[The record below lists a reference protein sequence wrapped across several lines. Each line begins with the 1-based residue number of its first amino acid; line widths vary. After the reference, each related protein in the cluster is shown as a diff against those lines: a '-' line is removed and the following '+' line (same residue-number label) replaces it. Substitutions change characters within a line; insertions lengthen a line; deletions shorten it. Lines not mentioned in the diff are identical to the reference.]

1 MKKKYV
7 VTLTEEERQ
16 MLREMVSRGK
26 SAARKLTHARVLL
39 KADQSEGGPSWEDA
53 AIAQGL
59 EVGRATVERVRKRF
73 VEEGLEAVLDRRR
86 SQRQYQH
93 RLDGDGEAHLIALAC
108 SEAPEGRSR
117 WTLRLLANRMV
128 ALEYVQKLSKDTVHR
143 TLKKTNLS
151 LG

>member
-39 KADQSEGGPSWEDA
+39 KADQNEGGPSWEDA

-73 VEEGLEAVLDRRR
+73 VKKDWKRSWTDADRNGNTSTDWMATARP
-86 SQRQYQH
+86 
-93 RLDGDGEAHLIALAC
+93 IC
-108 SEAPEGRSR
+108 SR
-117 WTLRLLANRMV
+117 
-128 ALEYVQKLSKDTVHR
+128 
-143 TLKKTNLS
+143 
-151 LG
+151 